1 MNFSIKEIVRGAG
14 DLSLA
19 ISMTVAVAIGAA
31 IGVGMKKMFG
41 YDWLLF
47 LGIAWGIGAAVM
59 NFARAY
65 KRLRAEM
72 KELEEN
78 PRYKIA
84 QKQND
89 EDDD

>member
-1 MNFSIKEIVRGAG
+1 
-14 DLSLA
+14 
-19 ISMTVAVAIGAA
+19 
-31 IGVGMKKMFG
+31 
-41 YDWLLF
+41 
-47 LGIAWGIGAAVM
+47 M

-65 KRLRAEM
+65 KRLRTEM